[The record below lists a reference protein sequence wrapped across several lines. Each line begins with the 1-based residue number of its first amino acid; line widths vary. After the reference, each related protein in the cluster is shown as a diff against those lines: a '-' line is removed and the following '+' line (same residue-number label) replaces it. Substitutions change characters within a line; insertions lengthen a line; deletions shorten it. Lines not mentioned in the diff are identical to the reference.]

1 MVRLWGKV
9 LGHVLFSVCLCTRE
23 RMLLCRTSKYAE
35 FHPKLFSKRLL
46 RRDSWDRE
54 LIGLGMVWAVVTVMI
69 AGHYCSVLSLLLRTV
84 EFIFCLDFFVW
95 IYI

>member
-1 MVRLWGKV
+1 MGKRGKV

-23 RMLLCRTSKYAE
+23 RMLLCRASKYAE

-54 LIGLGMVWAVVTVMI
+54 LIGFGNGLGCYRCNDCRTLLFCVVVI
-69 AGHYCSVLSLLLRTV
+69 A
-84 EFIFCLDFFVW
+84 EN
-95 IYI
+95 